1 MTVLDD
7 EPMENAAV
15 AKKPKTDAILDA
27 IMARIAPAEVSIPTL
42 KVLIYGE
49 PGVGKTVFSATAPKP
64 LLIDVERG
72 SRSVLNV
79 NNPVD
84 VLEYRSIEQVEAV
97 VQYLKNGNST
107 FDKYDTIILDSITE
121 LQARLLD
128 QQLRELGDSA
138 PVYKADFGVW
148 GVNTQRLRMLVSAFR
163 DIEKNLICTAHVR
176 TEKDEITSLNVIK
189 PFITPGLSK
198 TVSGIFDVVG
208 YLRIDSKG
216 QRILRLKPTKTI
228 LAKTRLALP
237 DEVMN
242 PTWTNISI

>member
-7 EPMENAAV
+7 EPKTE
-15 AKKPKTDAILDA
+15 KPNPILDA
-27 IMARIAPAEVSIPTL
+27 IMARISPAAVKIPTL
-42 KVLIYGE
+42 KILIYGE

-84 VLEYRSIEQVEAV
+84 VLEFRSIEQVEAI
-97 VQYLKNGNST
+97 VQYLKNGNSA

-128 QQLRELGDSA
+128 QQLRELGDTA

-176 TEKDEITSLNVIK
+176 TEKDEQTGLNVIK
-189 PFITPGLSK
+189 PFMTPGLSK

-216 QRILRLKPTKTI
+216 ERILRLQPTKTI
-228 LAKTRLALP
+228 LAKSRLALP
-237 DEVMN
+237 AEISN
-242 PTWTNISI
+242 PTFDSINK